1 MKNITISS
9 FRCFNSLSV
18 DFRSSINLFVGD
30 NASGKTSLLC
40 ACKYVLSSFFSGFS
54 TPDTRWLSPQENDF
68 IRIENDGIVADDQPI
83 AIEFVYNTD
92 ILPELASCE
101 TLKPFDLGKTQVI
114 RKNSAKNSR
123 PLMSGIK
130 DIKNYAESLRSCYVV
145 ADLALSVQHHLKPLP
160 LFVSYSTEDIHT
172 SRKIDSKRFI
182 RYAQKR
188 SFGYY
193 LCLEADGLLKYWL
206 KRMLVLREAGEKYDD
221 EINIVRDAIVDVL
234 GPDGCDVIYDMHVR
248 PNVKKVF
255 FTLKDGR
262 EVDAALLSDGYK
274 RLVSIVIDMA
284 ERCSILNRPM
294 YNENAVKETKGIAIL
309 DEIDL
314 HLHPSLQSRVIDG
327 LKRAFPGV
335 QFILSTHSPMVMSG
349 VKNDES
355 TVVYR
360 MSYDSDNKTYALKE
374 VKPYGMD
381 ISSIAKYI
389 LDLPDRTISVQVKL
403 DRLRREIED
412 EKYDTAMALLE
423 ELTKE
428 VGPDIKEL
436 IEART
441 IINLEADLY
450 EAHS

>member
-1 MKNITISS
+1 
-9 FRCFNSLSV
+9 
-18 DFRSSINLFVGD
+18 
-30 NASGKTSLLC
+30 
-40 ACKYVLSSFFSGFS
+40 
-54 TPDTRWLSPQENDF
+54 
-68 IRIENDGIVADDQPI
+68 
-83 AIEFVYNTD
+83 
-92 ILPELASCE
+92 
-101 TLKPFDLGKTQVI
+101 
-114 RKNSAKNSR
+114 
-123 PLMSGIK
+123 
-130 DIKNYAESLRSCYVV
+130 
-145 ADLALSVQHHLKPLP
+145 
-160 LFVSYSTEDIHT
+160 
-172 SRKIDSKRFI
+172 
-182 RYAQKR
+182 
-188 SFGYY
+188 
-193 LCLEADGLLKYWL
+193 
-206 KRMLVLREAGEKYDD
+206 
-221 EINIVRDAIVDVL
+221 
-234 GPDGCDVIYDMHVR
+234 
-248 PNVKKVF
+248 VF